1 MKAVPSLLDYV
12 RYRSTEFPV
21 QEDGRWRGRTAE
33 GGVSTK
39 FFLIFGVPLLRLR
52 LQARLFCSVDACDVR
67 LGKSSGNRIGT
78 GS

>member
-1 MKAVPSLLDYV
+1 MSVIGALNFRCKKTAAVAAGQPKA
-12 RYRSTEFPV
+12 
-21 QEDGRWRGRTAE
+21 A
-33 GGVSTK
+33 VSTK